1 MKKCVHKGY
10 TATKYT
16 FFQMQFSDDDFKVGG
31 VQVSTSFYVKVPRL
45 QFVVYSCPFS
55 FKTWKKEDS
64 RHETKKIN
72 RLQYQKSRL
81 DMTFYVVCLWICDTK
96 LSLFLPC
103 LN

>member
-45 QFVVYSCPFS
+45 QFVGYSCPFS
-55 FKTWKKEDS
+55 FKARNESIADTKGKKLTDCNI
-64 RHETKKIN
+64 KKI
-72 RLQYQKSRL
+72 
-81 DMTFYVVCLWICDTK
+81 V
-96 LSLFLPC
+96 
-103 LN
+103 

>member
-45 QFVVYSCPFS
+45 QFVGYSCPSS
-55 FKTWKKEDS
+55 FKARNESIADTKGKKLTDCNI
-64 RHETKKIN
+64 KKI
-72 RLQYQKSRL
+72 
-81 DMTFYVVCLWICDTK
+81 V
-96 LSLFLPC
+96 
-103 LN
+103 

>member
-45 QFVVYSCPFS
+45 QFVGYSCPFS
-55 FKTWKKEDS
+55 FKARNESIANTKGKKLTDCNI
-64 RHETKKIN
+64 KKN
-72 RLQYQKSRL
+72 RL
-81 DMTFYVVCLWICDTK
+81 DMTFLGCM
-96 LSLFLPC
+96 SL
-103 LN
+103 NM